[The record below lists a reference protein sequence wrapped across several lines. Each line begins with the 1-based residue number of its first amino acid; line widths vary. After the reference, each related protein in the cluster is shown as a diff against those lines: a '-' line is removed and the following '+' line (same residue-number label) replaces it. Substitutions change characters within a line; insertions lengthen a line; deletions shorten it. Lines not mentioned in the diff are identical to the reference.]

1 MYLQN
6 VIKEFGVKEM
16 ANDFAYTVKT
26 DKKFDDV
33 VTALE
38 QIVPQHQFRILHTHD
53 VQATLAE
60 KGFQRDPLKIIEVC
74 NSGFAHKAL
83 QINMDVALFMPCR
96 YTVYT
101 EGAKTIVSLGRP
113 TMISQMLPQA
123 EFRELADEVETKLI
137 VILNEAIK

>member
-1 MYLQN
+1 M
-6 VIKEFGVKEM
+6 
-16 ANDFAYTVKT
+16 NDSFAHTVMT
-26 DKKFDDV
+26 DKKFADV
-33 VTALE
+33 VAAFE
-38 QIVPQHQFRILHTHD
+38 RIVPEHQFRISHTHD

-74 NSGFAHKAL
+74 NSGFAHNAL

-101 EGAKTIVSLGRP
+101 EGFKTIVSLGKP

-123 EFRELADEVETKLI
+123 EFRALADDVESTLI
-137 VILNEAIK
+137 AILNEAIK

>member
-1 MYLQN
+1 MTN
-6 VIKEFGVKEM
+6 E
-16 ANDFAYTVKT
+16 FAYTAKT
-26 DKKFDDV
+26 EKTFTDV
-33 VTALE
+33 VAAFE
-38 QIVPQHQFRILHTHD
+38 RIVPEHQFRVLHTHD

-101 EGAKTIVSLGRP
+101 EANQTVVSLARP
-113 TMISQMLPQA
+113 TTISQMLPQA
-123 EFRELADEVETKLI
+123 EFRALADDIESTLI
-137 VILNEAIK
+137 AILNEAIK

>member
-1 MYLQN
+1 MTN
-6 VIKEFGVKEM
+6 E
-16 ANDFAYTVKT
+16 FAYTAKT
-26 DKKFDDV
+26 EKTFTDV
-33 VTALE
+33 VAAFE
-38 QIVPQHQFRILHTHD
+38 RIVPEHQFRVLHTHD

-101 EGAKTIVSLGRP
+101 EANQTVVSLARP

-123 EFRELADEVETKLI
+123 EFRALADDIESTLI
-137 VILNEAIK
+137 AILNEAIK